1 MAAIFPISDLQ
12 KRPAEVKAY
21 AQREVVH
28 LTENGRGAYVL
39 MSEELFEDYVARKQ
53 EEAVWEQ
60 GLVTAVERGI
70 RDVEEGRNHTLEE
83 TLTYI
88 NSLMGNLEGGPKD
101 DGDKEVDAA

>member
-12 KRPAEVKAY
+12 KRPTEVKAY

-60 GLVTAVERGI
+60 GLVSAVERGI
-70 RDVEEGRNHTLEE
+70 RDVEEGRTHTLEE
-83 TLTYI
+83 LDELI
-88 NSLMGNLEGGPKD
+88 SKMIGE
-101 DGDKEVDAA
+101 EEARRIA

>member
-70 RDVEEGRNHTLEE
+70 RDVEEGRTHTLEE

-88 NSLMGNLEGGPKD
+88 SSLIGNLEDGPKD
-101 DGDKEVDAA
+101 DGNKEVDAA

>member
-21 AQREVVH
+21 AQSEVVH

-60 GLVTAVERGI
+60 GLVAAVERGI
-70 RDVEEGRNHTLEE
+70 RDVEEGRTHTLEE
-83 TLTYI
+83 LDELI
-88 NSLMGNLEGGPKD
+88 SKMIGE
-101 DGDKEVDAA
+101 EEARRIA

>member
-1 MAAIFPISDLQ
+1 LEEKNMAAIFPISDLQ

-60 GLVTAVERGI
+60 GLVSAVERGI
-70 RDVEEGRNHTLEE
+70 RDVEEGRTHTLEE
-83 TLTYI
+83 LDELI
-88 NSLMGNLEGGPKD
+88 SKMIGE
-101 DGDKEVDAA
+101 EEARRIA

>member
-60 GLVTAVERGI
+60 GLVSAVERGI
-70 RDVEEGRNHTLEE
+70 RDVEEGRTHTLEE
-83 TLTYI
+83 LDELI
-88 NSLMGNLEGGPKD
+88 SKMIGEEEARRN
-101 DGDKEVDAA
+101 A

>member
-60 GLVTAVERGI
+60 GLVSAVERGI
-70 RDVEEGRNHTLEE
+70 RDVEEGRTHTLEE
-83 TLTYI
+83 LDELI
-88 NSLMGNLEGGPKD
+88 SKMIGE
-101 DGDKEVDAA
+101 EEARRIA

>member
-60 GLVTAVERGI
+60 GLVSAVERGI
-70 RDVEEGRNHTLEE
+70 RDVEEGRTHTLEE
-83 TLTYI
+83 L
-88 NSLMGNLEGGPKD
+88 
-101 DGDKEVDAA
+101 DGLISKMIGEEEARRIA

>member
-70 RDVEEGRNHTLEE
+70 RDVEEGRTHTLEE
-83 TLTYI
+83 LDELI
-88 NSLMGNLEGGPKD
+88 SKMVGE
-101 DGDKEVDAA
+101 EEARRIA

>member
-60 GLVTAVERGI
+60 GLVSAVERGI
-70 RDVEEGRNHTLEE
+70 RDVEEGRTHTLEE
-83 TLTYI
+83 TLAYI
-88 NSLMGNLEGGPKD
+88 NSLIDNLGDDSKD
-101 DGDKEVDAA
+101 NGDKEVDAA